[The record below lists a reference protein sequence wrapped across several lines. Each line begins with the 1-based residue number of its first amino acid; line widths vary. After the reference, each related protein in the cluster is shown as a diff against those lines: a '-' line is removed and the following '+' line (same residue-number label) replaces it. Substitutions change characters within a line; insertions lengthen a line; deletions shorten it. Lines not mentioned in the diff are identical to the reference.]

1 MIIDLLVFNII
12 DIICLDISKAASKF
26 CTYSYH
32 VQRFVY
38 QVQSWENLKKRYAVL
53 ETLDSGEIFKGM
65 PHGRL
70 FSLSTVHPILGFSLS
85 LPLTHRNSHSHYMH

>member
-12 DIICLDISKAASKF
+12 HIICLDISKAVSKF

-38 QVQSWENLKKRYAVL
+38 QE
-53 ETLDSGEIFKGM
+53 
-65 PHGRL
+65 
-70 FSLSTVHPILGFSLS
+70 ILGKSKKSDMQF
-85 LPLTHRNSHSHYMH
+85 